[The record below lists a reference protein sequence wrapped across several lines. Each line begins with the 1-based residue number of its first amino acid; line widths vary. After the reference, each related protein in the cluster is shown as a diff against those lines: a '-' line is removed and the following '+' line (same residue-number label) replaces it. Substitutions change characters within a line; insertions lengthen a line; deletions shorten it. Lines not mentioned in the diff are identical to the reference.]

1 MPPKN
6 KGGSREIKPVT
17 RQITDEEYRAIEQAT
32 GFPKEN
38 TNALFQIYAPYET
51 KTLGAEGKEVL
62 RADFDDLKDHT
73 SICVH
78 PLIELVLELHNLDRS
93 GKISFVEFVTAMRA
107 LSVRSTLDEKLRFT
121 FDLFD
126 MDGTGQLQSP
136 EMFQLLRMMLGRA
149 IDDHDLQEITDTYL
163 KRFPTGC
170 TFDIFCQMFD
180 VSDLNKLTL
189 NL

>member
-6 KGGSREIKPVT
+6 KGGGREIKPVT

-32 GFPKEN
+32 GFPMEN
-38 TNALFQIYAPYET
+38 TNALFLIYAPYET

-62 RADFDDLKDHT
+62 RADIDDLKDHP

-78 PLIELVLELHNLDRS
+78 PLIERILELHNLDRS
-93 GKISFVEFVTAMRA
+93 GKISFVEFVTAMRG

-121 FDLFD
+121 FNLFD
-126 MDGTGQLQSP
+126 MDGSGQLQAP

-149 IDDHDLQEITDTYL
+149 IDDRDLQEITDTYL